1 MPGQRPHRAGIC
13 ALALCELLA
22 GPFEVL
28 RVVIAYER
36 GEPVSSSMLNGVP
49 LNTAYLQAAAWAEEA
64 GRALR

>member
-1 MPGQRPHRAGIC
+1 MPGQSPTAWASC

-49 LNTAYLQAAAWAEEA
+49 LNTAYLHAAAWAEEA

>member
-1 MPGQRPHRAGIC
+1 MPGQSPTARASC

-28 RVVIAYER
+28 RVVIAYEH
-36 GEPVSSSMLNGVP
+36 LH
-49 LNTAYLQAAAWAEEA
+49 AAAWAEEA